1 MFDPHNFDENNPA
14 IRKSGYLALK
24 GVVALTNTRY
34 RVQLNAFKHEKKKF
48 SRNTSDLNEVSE
60 MIRFSFSLLF
70 KSICFFL
77 SKGVVDL
84 RSVFTSL

>member
-60 MIRFSFSLLF
+60 MIRFSLLLKSVFFSLERLCG
-70 KSICFFL
+70 S
-77 SKGVVDL
+77 SKCVY
-84 RSVFTSL
+84 

>member
-1 MFDPHNFDENNPA
+1 MPFDPHNFDENDPA

-48 SRNTSDLNEVSE
+48 SRNTSDLNEVC
-60 MIRFSFSLLF
+60 IFHPFLIFILTWSLL
-70 KSICFFL
+70 I
-77 SKGVVDL
+77 GVVD
-84 RSVFTSL
+84 F